1 MKLLAELFQG
11 KKFRPV
17 FQGASMHRFRMIS
30 SCMLAIFAWPL
41 ICLAQPQ
48 QPTGTAPLPRNASSE
63 ISAHELRIPSK
74 ARKSFNKGTT
84 LLAEKKSEASIA
96 EFQRA
101 IQAFPDFYE
110 AYYKI
115 GVAELNLQHF
125 GEAQA
130 VFEKSIEVSRGRY
143 PPADFGLGVALS
155 LQQQFADAESAMR
168 RGLDL
173 DPGEAEGYF
182 TLAWVLLKAEHVA
195 DAEKSARQAVLL
207 RTDFA
212 DAYLLLAQ
220 IHLRQGNT
228 SELVSDLDA
237 YIKIDPNGPHN
248 AEAIGV
254 RNQAQQLLAK
264 QRSAVPVVAGTPE
277 H

>member
-1 MKLLAELFQG
+1 
-11 KKFRPV
+11 
-17 FQGASMHRFRMIS
+17 MHRSRMIS
-30 SCMLAIFAWPL
+30 SCLLAIFALPL
-41 ICLAQPQ
+41 ISFAQPQ
-48 QPTGTAPLPRNASSE
+48 HPTSTVPPPGNASSE
-63 ISAHELRIPSK
+63 ISARELRIPGK
-74 ARKSFNKGTT
+74 ARKSFNKGAT
-84 LLAEKKSEASIA
+84 LLAEKKSAASIR

-101 IQAFPDFYE
+101 IQAFPEFYE

-115 GVAELNLQHF
+115 GIAQLNLEQP

-130 VFEKSIEVSRGRY
+130 AFEKSIEVSRGRY

-155 LQQQFADAESAMR
+155 LQQQFADAESAIR

-182 TLAWVLLKAEHVA
+182 TLAWVLLKAERVA

-207 RTDFA
+207 RADLA

-237 YIKIDPNGPHN
+237 YLQSDPRGPHS
-248 AEAIGV
+248 AEAIDV
-254 RNQAQQLLAK
+254 RTLAQRLLAK
-264 QRSAVPVVAGTPE
+264 QRAAIPVVAGAPAP
-277 H
+277 